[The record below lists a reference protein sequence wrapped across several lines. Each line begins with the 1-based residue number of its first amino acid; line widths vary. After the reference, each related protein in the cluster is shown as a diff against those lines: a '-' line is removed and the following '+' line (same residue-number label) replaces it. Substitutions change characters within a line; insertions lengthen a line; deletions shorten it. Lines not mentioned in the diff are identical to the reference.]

1 MRKATG
7 SLTRQY
13 KVAAVLAF
21 GGTFDPLHNGHLRT
35 ATDVAKLLGVAQ
47 VRLIPCGEPA
57 HRSPPVATAAQRLKM
72 LQLAMNGQPGFM
84 IDTQELMRN
93 GPSYMVDTAAN
104 LRAELGE
111 QCCICLMMGMDAFLG
126 LPNWHQWQ
134 KIPEYLNLVVMERP
148 GWQGGQYKVLQSLL
162 EQRQVTT
169 VEALMS
175 APAGKI
181 LMVTVSK
188 LAISASQIREKI
200 STGESAEGLLPEA
213 VLELIKAEKI
223 YQNQA

>member
-1 MRKATG
+1 MG
-7 SLTRQY
+7 
-13 KVAAVLAF
+13 VVLAF
-21 GGTFDPLHNGHLRT
+21 GGTFDPIHNGHLRT
-35 ATDVAKLLGVAQ
+35 ATDVAELLGVAQ
-47 VRLIPCGEPA
+47 VRLIPCGQPA

-72 LQLAMNGQPGFM
+72 LQLAVEGQAGFV
-84 IDTQELMRN
+84 IDTQELARS

-104 LRAELGE
+104 LRAELG
-111 QCCICLMMGMDAFLG
+111 QPCCICLMMGLDAFLG
-126 LPNWHQWQ
+126 LPNWYQWQ

-148 GWQGGQYKVLQSLL
+148 GWQGGQHKALQSLL
-162 EQRQVTT
+162 AQRQVTT
-169 VEALMS
+169 TEALLS

-181 LMVTVSK
+181 LLVTVSK

-213 VLELIKAEKI
+213 VLELIKTEKI

>member
-1 MRKATG
+1 MDI
-7 SLTRQY
+7 S
-13 KVAAVLAF
+13 AANSVLIF
-21 GGTFDPLHNGHLRT
+21 GGTFDPVHNGHLHT
-35 ATDVAKLLGVAQ
+35 ATDVAELLGVNQ

-57 HRSPPVATAAQRLKM
+57 HRSPPIATAAQRLKM
-72 LQLAMNGQPGFM
+72 LQLAVEGQASFV
-84 IDTQELMRN
+84 IDTQELARS

-104 LRAELGE
+104 LRSELGQ

-148 GWQGGQYKVLQSLL
+148 GWQKMQHEALQPLL
-162 EQRQVTT
+162 ERCQVPTI
-169 VEALMS
+169 EALKS

-200 STGESAEGLLPEA
+200 SAGEPVDGLLPKA
-213 VLELIKAEKI
+213 VLELIETEKI
-223 YQNQA
+223 YQN